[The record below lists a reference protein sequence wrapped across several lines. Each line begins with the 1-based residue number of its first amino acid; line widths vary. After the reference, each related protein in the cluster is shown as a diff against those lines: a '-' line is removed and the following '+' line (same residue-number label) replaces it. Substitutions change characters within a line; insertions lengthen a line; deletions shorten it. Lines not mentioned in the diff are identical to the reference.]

1 MPIADMPG
9 APQADAAARAVR
21 RRLWLLAL
29 LVAALVL
36 LGVAWSWSPL
46 KAWLDIDLI
55 VGALQTLG
63 RSFGPLAA
71 VAGFA
76 LAVALAVPLTFLT
89 LVAIVAFGP
98 WLGFACALP
107 AALAGATLSYL
118 IGKGLGRE
126 AVERLGGKRVNE
138 LSRQLARRGLLAIII
153 VRFTPV
159 APFAIVNMVA
169 GASQIRLRDLL
180 LGTAIGMTPSTVF
193 MMVFMDRIIAELKK
207 PSESGLALLG
217 VTALLIVAG
226 GWALKR
232 WLGKLRAE
240 EASGAEG
247 G

>member
-1 MPIADMPG
+1 MSRDAER
-9 APQADAAARAVR
+9 AAQATAVK

-29 LVAALVL
+29 LIALLLL

-46 KAWLDIDLI
+46 KAWLDIDQI
-55 VGALQTLG
+55 VGALRRLG
-63 RSFGPLAA
+63 HSFGPLAA
-71 VAGFA
+71 VGGFA

-107 AALAGATLSYL
+107 AALAGATFSYL
-118 IGKGLGRE
+118 IGRRLGRE
-126 AVERLGGKRVNE
+126 AVERLGGARVNAV
-138 LSRQLARRGLLAIII
+138 SRALAKRGLLAIIL

-217 VTALLIVAG
+217 VTVLLIVAG

-232 WLGKLRAE
+232 WLKRLKAE
-240 EASGAEG
+240 EARALPTDIF
-247 G
+247 